1 MMRNPITDLAGHLAW
16 TNYGVVWAT
25 WRISPVAYGR
35 RPMKDKRSVRD
46 LHRLL
51 VRSLDGEAL
60 MLGVAVSLDPVAVV
74 QRQIEGV
81 LLHEC
86 PDLAREAEA
95 NLDRLAQLVL
105 GERAYYLS
113 VPLAN
118 AGRSRVA
125 APMRAAAGTV
135 ADLLA
140 LPRAHPSA
148 AEIAAR
154 MAQAAKI
161 GELIPAPFAARP
173 ASVAEQLWLA
183 EHACRRGMLDS
194 PPPEVGSVDEQLTLA
209 CTRLP
214 EPILDEGAWSDED
227 APTLRNPLARRV
239 LKVNDPRAAEL
250 GQPASYQCPM
260 VLTDTPQGGL
270 AWPGSEL
277 LSALDD
283 MAADVDWAIRLRVN
297 SRDQVMRENRKA
309 LRELNDQF
317 DQRSDE
323 ASLGTSELDLAA
335 DLLAAY
341 QSIFAGDRLEV
352 EVEHTVILTVAGE
365 SAESTMDR
373 AKGLATVMA
382 SSDFRLERPCGG
394 LSELWWAT
402 QIGVPTTRSVRG
414 WSLFTAGGQF
424 AALVPYTSTHL
435 GGRQGHTAALNRS
448 SGRTG
453 VVHLDPAGYPEID
466 KNGSVVFIGENG
478 SGKSFGLKSLCDSIL
493 NTGGQVMAI
502 DKSNEGEWATFA
514 STYTSPTIVDPTEP
528 AWSMDPIRVLGR
540 VEGSPVAASFLT
552 QLLGVSP
559 QEEDGTTLGQVLDPA
574 YLALH
579 GLDSLRAVLIH
590 LQGECLLPNA
600 AVLGQRM
607 SNYAGSA
614 LGRLVFDDTLPAV
627 GGDDDIIVW
636 RTHTMSQPTEQEIAT
651 PHLFRQLSQAKVF
664 GRAYY
669 TLTLGIARRFA
680 FADIA
685 RASVLVCDEGYDLF
699 GNPEN
704 AHDIEHF
711 GRQGRRPKALL
722 AIGTHDAENDL
733 GSDALRGLI
742 PTRIIMRQ
750 SDDRLARAAVRYLGI
765 DEDDPTFEEVVEAV
779 RFHTAP
785 ADPDHGV
792 PPERRGEAWLRDVF
806 GGIGP
811 IQVLGPAVPER
822 YAAVCSTP
830 PKARTAA

>member
-1 MMRNPITDLAGHLAW
+1 MRNTVTDLAGHLTW
-16 TNYGVVWAT
+16 TSYGVVWAT

-35 RPMKDKRSVRD
+35 RPVKDKRAVRD

-51 VRSLDGEAL
+51 MRSLDGEAL
-60 MLGVAVSLDPVAVV
+60 MLGVAVTLDPVAVV
-74 QRQIEGV
+74 ERQIEGV
-81 LLHEC
+81 LLEAC
-86 PDLAREAEA
+86 PDLAREAAA
-95 NLDRLAQLVL
+95 NLDRLAELVL
-105 GERAYYLS
+105 GERAFFLS

-118 AGRSRVA
+118 AGRTRIA
-125 APMRAAAGTV
+125 APLKAAAGSI
-135 ADLLA
+135 ADRFC
-140 LPRAHPSA
+140 LPRAHPSEQ
-148 AEIAAR
+148 EISAR
-154 MAQAAKI
+154 MLQATQI
-161 GELIPAPFAARP
+161 QQLIPAPFSPRP
-173 ASVAEQLWLA
+173 VSVAEQLWLA

-194 PPPEVGSVDEQLTLA
+194 PPPEPGSVDEQLTLA

-214 EPILDEGAWSDED
+214 TPVLDEGAWSDED
-227 APTLRNPLARRV
+227 APTLRNPMSRRV
-239 LKVNDPRAAEL
+239 LKITDPRAAEL
-250 GQPASYQCPM
+250 GQGSSYQCPM

-277 LSALDD
+277 LAALDD
-283 MAADVDWAIRLRVN
+283 MAQDVDWAVRLRVN

-323 ASLGTSELDLAA
+323 TSLGTSELDLAA

-341 QSIFAGDRLEV
+341 QSIYAADRLEV
-352 EVEHTVILTVAGE
+352 EVEHTVILTVAAE
-365 SAESTMDR
+365 SAETAMDR
-373 AKGLATVMA
+373 AKSLATVMA
-382 SSDFRLERPCGG
+382 SSDFRLERPVGG
-394 LSELWWAT
+394 LTELWWAT
-402 QIGVPTTRSVRG
+402 QIGQPSTRSVRG

-435 GGRQGHTAALNRS
+435 GGRRGHPFALNRS
-448 SGRTG
+448 SGRSG
-453 VVHLDPAGYPEID
+453 IVHLDPGGYPEID

-478 SGKSFGLKSLCDSIL
+478 AGKSFGLKSLADSIL
-493 NTGGQVMAI
+493 NTGGQVMVI

-514 STYTSPTIVDPTEP
+514 ATYTDPAIVDPTAP
-528 AWSMDPIRVLGR
+528 SWSMDPLRVLGQA
-540 VEGSPVAASFLT
+540 EGSVVAASFLT

-559 QEEDGTTLGQVLDPA
+559 QEQDGTTLGQVLDPA
-574 YLALH
+574 YLARRHLT
-579 GLDSLRAVLIH
+579 SLRTVMDH
-590 LQGECLLPNA
+590 LCGECGLPEA
-600 AVLGQRM
+600 DVIGQRM
-607 SNYAGSA
+607 RNYAGSS
-614 LGRLVFDDTLPAV
+614 LGRLVFDDTLSPIN
-627 GGDDDIIVW
+627 GRDDVIVW
-636 RTHTMSQPTEQEIAT
+636 RTHTMSQPTEQEIST

-680 FADIA
+680 FADVT

-742 PTRIIMRQ
+742 PTRVILRQ
-750 SDDRLARAAVRYLGI
+750 TDERLARASVRYLGI
-765 DEDDPTFEEVVEAV
+765 EEDDPTFADIVEAV
-779 RFHTAP
+779 RFDTAP
-785 ADPDHGV
+785 ADPDRGV

-811 IQVLGPAVPER
+811 IQILGPAVAAR

-830 PKARTAA
+830 PKARTAR

>member
-1 MMRNPITDLAGHLAW
+1 MRNTITDLAGHLAW
-16 TNYGVVWAT
+16 TSYGVVWAT

-35 RPMKDKRSVRD
+35 RPVKDKRAVRD

-51 VRSLDGEAL
+51 MRSLDGEAL
-60 MLGVAVSLDPVAVV
+60 MLGVAVTLDPVAVV
-74 QRQIEGV
+74 ERQIEGV
-81 LLHEC
+81 QLEAC

-95 NLDRLAQLVL
+95 NLDRLGEILM
-105 GERAYYLS
+105 GERAYFLS

-118 AGRSRVA
+118 SGRTRFA
-125 APMRAAAGTV
+125 APLKAAAGSL

-140 LPRAHPSA
+140 LPRAHPSPT
-148 AEIAAR
+148 EISAR
-154 MAQAAKI
+154 MAQADQI
-161 GELIPAPFAARP
+161 HELIPAPFAARP
-173 ASVAEQLWLA
+173 VSVAEQLWLA

-194 PPPEVGSVDEQLTLA
+194 PPPEPGSVDEHLTLA

-214 EPILDEGAWSDED
+214 EPVLDEGAWSDED

-239 LKVNDPRAAEL
+239 LKITDPRAAEL
-250 GQPASYQCPM
+250 GQGPSYQCPM

-283 MAADVDWAIRLRVN
+283 LAQDVDWAVRLRVN
-297 SRDQVMRENRKA
+297 SRDLVMRENRKA

-341 QSIFAGDRLEV
+341 QSIYAGDRLEV
-352 EVEHTVILTVAGE
+352 EVEHTVILTVAGD
-365 SAESTMDR
+365 SASAAMDR
-373 AKGLATVMA
+373 AKALATVMA
-382 SSDFRLERPCGG
+382 SSDFRLERPVGG
-394 LSELWWAT
+394 LVELWWAT
-402 QIGVPTTRSVRG
+402 QIGAPSSRSIRG

-435 GGRQGHTAALNRS
+435 GGRRGHPFALNRS
-448 SGRTG
+448 SGRAG
-453 VVHLDPAGYPEID
+453 IVHLDPAGYPEID

-478 SGKSFGLKSLCDSIL
+478 AGKSFGLKSLCDSIL
-493 NTGGQVMAI
+493 NTGGQVMVI

-514 STYTSPTIVDPTEP
+514 ATYTDASIVDPTAP
-528 AWSMDPIRVLGR
+528 IWSMDPLRVLGR
-540 VEGSPVAASFLT
+540 AEGSPVAASFLT

-559 QEEDGTTLGQVLDPA
+559 QEQDGTTLGQVLDPA
-574 YLALH
+574 YLAGHALE
-579 GLDSLRAVLIH
+579 SLRAVMEH
-590 LQGECLLPNA
+590 LHADCALPEA
-600 AVLGQRM
+600 AAIGQRM
-607 SNYAGSA
+607 RNYAGSP
-614 LGRLVFDDTLPAV
+614 LGRLVFDDTLNPIS
-627 GGDDDIIVW
+627 GGDDIIVW
-636 RTHTMSQPTEQEIAT
+636 RTHTMSQPTQQEIST

-669 TLTLGIARRFA
+669 TLVLGIARRFA
-680 FADIA
+680 FDDIS

-722 AIGTHDAENDL
+722 AIGTHDADHDL

-742 PTRIIMRQ
+742 PTRVVLRQ
-750 SDDRLARAAVRYLGI
+750 SDERLARASVRYLGI
-765 DEDDPTFEEVVEAV
+765 EEDDPTFAEVVEAV
-779 RFHTAP
+779 RFHTSP

-792 PPERRGEAWLRDVF
+792 PPDRRGEAWLRDVF
-806 GGIGP
+806 GGIGQ
-811 IQVLGPAVPER
+811 IQILGPAVPQR

-830 PKARTAA
+830 PKARTAR